1 MVVVSAPAGALSHRK
16 PLLPGYFD
24 SVTIDAVP
32 EPRILQLAYELEYYG
47 QKHAHQGFPKAG
59 EAWETFLEKQRG
71 VLSTAEKIERE
82 LKSAIRFN
90 PKSLVGVDYPLEQVL
105 NNLSTLM
112 AAVEEIKQSAVFA
125 VQNLPDKV
133 RAFTRMVNG
142 YIETTSSISE

>member
-32 EPRILQLAYELEYYG
+32 EPRILQLAYELEWLGCELEYYG

-90 PKSLVGVDYPLEQVL
+90 PKSLVGIDYPLEQVRG
-105 NNLSTLM
+105 
-112 AAVEEIKQSAVFA
+112 AE
-125 VQNLPDKV
+125 
-133 RAFTRMVNG
+133 
-142 YIETTSSISE
+142 SSRQGPRLHAYGQRLH